1 MLQCFFCSFTLRPL
15 YMCVPYC
22 MFVSSTVKHLKLLLN
37 GYNHLAKLY
46 YEDNVLHTRSYR
58 IGNVFKQLVK
68 SCVK

>member
-1 MLQCFFCSFTLRPL
+1 
-15 YMCVPYC
+15 MCVPYC